1 MIQPNEPPQ
10 ASRLIGVSSR
20 IVGLA
25 VLAAAAA
32 LFPGRQATAED
43 WPTFR
48 HDRLRTGVSGEKL
61 PVPLEQAWVFRSLQS
76 GWAKRPAADPNWTS
90 YPESVRF
97 NVPLIAAA
105 GCVFFT
111 SSEDGRI
118 VCLDA
123 ATGAKRWQFVAGAG
137 MNRCPTFHEGRVFC
151 GSNDGHAYCL
161 DAQTGAVVWVYKA
174 APADRW
180 LFRYGRPISAWP
192 VMSDVA
198 VDRGVAYCASGCF
211 PHDGAFL
218 DCFDAQTGTRFW
230 RSGRA
235 SENAWRESLAPGGH
249 LFVTQEHVWVPK
261 DFRGFSG
268 IAYGSGVPFRRS
280 DGRFLGGWGGPD
292 PEQPDTGGTF
302 WPLIGAKKDGIRYAG
317 NAAIQELVEPNK
329 RERKDLWRAD
339 IPGRWI
345 DGDSAVGVRQGGKGS
360 YPLVFRYDPDSTTT
374 ILAGDTMF
382 VLALDSDPAKGVGG
396 GVYARDPASGEIR
409 WSAEIPERPNQLA
422 VADGRLFVATQSGTI
437 YCFAPQGAAAHGVVQ
452 EAGAAIAADPA
463 VGAAADAIMEQ
474 SGVREGYALV
484 VDCEDGH
491 LAAELATRGE
501 FYVCAVFRDAERM
514 MQARAAFVAA
524 GLHVRRIVTWLQQ
537 PGGLLPYPSCFAD
550 LVVSEA
556 AVAGRP
562 LPEPP
567 DLVELQRLTKPRR
580 GVLLVGGGTPQE
592 QVTAWAERAALP
604 GGQVVSGQGSWAK
617 WVRPPLEDAG
627 GWTHAYADPG
637 QTACSHD
644 GVLKPPLGV
653 VWYGG
658 PKNTYGVRQ
667 MPLVS
672 NGVFVNTEK
681 HMLEGYDQYTGRLLW
696 RVKADG
702 IAADDGQVACSDRHV
717 YSRYQGKLVQL
728 DLLTGKEI
736 ATYNSGFGAEHPWG
750 WFAISPDGGT
760 IYGAAGGGLFAT
772 EADSGQ
778 GNVLWKIGGPAA
790 AEGDKIGA
798 MLMEGGRIYSS
809 GPAPTEAEKAEL
821 VAAMRQFFA
830 TQPQDLREE
839 FEKQIGERDYRTLVA
854 VEAATGKILY
864 RKAIDVT
871 NAGGKW
877 LRPAGY
883 GMKKGYNPYVMGH
896 SMAHDGVVVFGTTA
910 KADKGW
916 SVWYTGAYNS
926 RALTGYD
933 GVTGK
938 FLWYTFGNYRARPL
952 IVGDTVHAEPW
963 AYDLKTGRRKTRKH
977 PISGLDTDWAWARP
991 DKQCG
996 VYSASKHFLFG
1007 RSMGLGIQDLL
1018 TDQGLYTFWH
1028 SRGSCWMDC
1037 TSGGGTMIKPPA
1049 SRGCVCQWNMPFTIA
1064 LGTVPTQ
1071 PTSAPVFAAPGPAL
1085 PVKHLHLD
1093 FAGTGDRRDAAG
1105 NMWLRLG
1112 MFDNHPLFP
1121 SYPIATEMYEQHDAI
1136 QRSAIYT
1143 PIEGTD
1149 VPFVF
1154 ATAQIGLKKAVLPIA
1169 AKDGSGGGRFL
1180 VRLGFVALPGEQP
1193 GQRVFDVKL
1202 NGRTVLENF
1211 DPAKEAGRPDLAIW
1225 KEFPLDLADA
1235 LTLELAAKSG
1245 AELAN
1250 LPTIS
1255 GLQVLRQ

>member
-1 MIQPNEPPQ
+1 MHPMRFKPRPVGIAVAIVLLF
-10 ASRLIGVSSR
+10 AS
-20 IVGLA
+20 
-25 VLAAAAA
+25 
-32 LFPGRQATAED
+32 GRSTAED

-48 HDRLRTGVSGEKL
+48 HDRLRSAVSGEKL
-61 PVPLEQAWVFRSLQS
+61 PLPLQQAWVFRSLQS
-76 GWAKRPAADPNWTS
+76 TWAKPPETDPNWTP
-90 YPESVRF
+90 YPDSTRF
-97 NVPLIAAA
+97 NVPVIAAGDA
-105 GCVFFT
+105 VYFT
-111 SSEDGRI
+111 SAEDGRI

-123 ATGAKRWQFVAGAG
+123 ATGVKRWQFVAAAG
-137 MNRCPTFHEGRVFC
+137 MNRSASFQEGRVLC
-151 GSNDGHAYCL
+151 GSGDGNVYCF
-161 DAQTGAVVWVYKA
+161 DAKTGAVEWIHKA

-198 VDRGVAYCASGCF
+198 IDMGVAYCASGVF

-218 DCFDAQTGTRFW
+218 DCFDAKTGKLFW

-280 DGRFLGGWGGPD
+280 DGKFLGGWGGPD

-302 WPLIGAKKDGIRYAG
+302 WPLVGAMKNGIRYTG
-317 NAAIQELVEPNK
+317 NAAIQEAPGPK
-329 RERKDLWRAD
+329 PERKDLWRAD
-339 IPGRWI
+339 IPGRWT
-345 DGDSAVGVRQGGKGS
+345 DVDSVIGVRQGGKGP
-360 YPLVFRYDPDSTTT
+360 YPLVFRYDPDATGT
-374 ILAGDTMF
+374 ILAGDTVF
-382 VLALDSDPAKGVGG
+382 TLALDVDPKKGVGG
-396 GVYARDPASGEIR
+396 GVYARDPGTGEVR
-409 WSAEIPERPNQLA
+409 WTAEIPERPNQLA
-422 VADGRLFVATQSGTI
+422 VANGRLFVATQGGTI
-437 YCFAPQGAAAHGVVQ
+437 YCFAAAGSPATGVVAEAAVVRPAPPAVAESAAA
-452 EAGAAIAADPA
+452 IL
-463 VGAAADAIMEQ
+463 EQ
-474 SGVREGYALV
+474 SGVKEGYALV

-491 LAAELATRGE
+491 LAAELVRRSDL
-501 FYVCAVFRDAERM
+501 FVCAVFRDAAKM
-514 MQARAAFVAA
+514 MQARSAFADE
-524 GLHVRRIVTWLQQ
+524 GLHVRRIVTWHQA
-537 PGGLLPYPSCFAD
+537 PDGRLPYPSFFAD

-556 AVAGRP
+556 AAVGGRLPDAADVA
-562 LPEPP
+562 
-567 DLVELQRLTKPRR
+567 ELERLTKPTR
-580 GVLLVGGGTPQE
+580 GVLLLGGHVPQE
-592 QVTAWAERAALP
+592 QLATWAGKAPA
-604 GGQVVSGQGSWAK
+604 GTQVVAGKGTWAK
-617 WVRPPLEDAG
+617 WVRPPLADAG

-637 QTACSHD
+637 DSACSHD

-653 VWYGG
+653 VWYGM
-658 PKNTYGVRQ
+658 PKNTYGIRQ

-696 RVKADG
+696 RITAED
-702 IAADDGQVACSDRHV
+702 IAGSDAQVACSDRHIFA
-717 YSRYQGKLVQL
+717 RYQGRLVQF
-728 DLLTGKEI
+728 DLLTGREI
-736 ATYNSGFGAEHPWG
+736 ARYPTAFGEQHPWG
-750 WFAISPDGGT
+750 WFAVGPDGKVVFGA
-760 IYGAAGGGLFAT
+760 AAGGTFALET
-772 EADSGQ
+772 DSGK
-778 GNVLWKIGGPAA
+778 GDVIWKVGGPDVPDG
-790 AEGDKIGA
+790 EKVSGQ
-798 MLMEGGRIYSS
+798 LMEGGRIYAF
-809 GPAPTEAEKAEL
+809 GTAPNEGEKAEL
-821 VAAMRQFFA
+821 IADMRAFFA
-830 TQPQDLREE
+830 TQPPDIREE
-839 FEKQIGERDYRTLVA
+839 FEKQVNDRDYQTMTALDA
-854 VEAATGKILY
+854 TTGKPLY
-864 RKAIDVT
+864 RKAIDRT

-883 GMKKGYNPYVMGH
+883 GGKKHYNPHVMGH
-896 SMAHDGVVVFGTTA
+896 SMAHDGVVVFGTSA
-910 KADKGW
+910 GADKGW

-933 GVTGK
+933 GATGK

-952 IVGDTVHAEPW
+952 IVDDTIHAEPW
-963 AYDLKTGRRKTRKH
+963 AYDLKTGKRKTRKH
-977 PISGLDTDWAWARP
+977 PISGQETDWAWARP

-1093 FAGTGDRRDAAG
+1093 FGGTGDRRDAAG

-1112 MFDNHPLFP
+1112 MPDAHALFP
-1121 SYPIATEMYEQHDAI
+1121 SYPIATEMYEKNDAV

-1143 PIEGTD
+1143 PVEGTD

-1154 ATAQIGLKKAVLPIA
+1154 ATTQIGLKKAVLPIA

-1202 NGRTVLENF
+1202 NGQTVLESF
-1211 DPAKEAGRPDLAIW
+1211 DAAKEAGKPDVAIW
-1225 KEFPLDLADA
+1225 KEFPLDLADS
-1235 LTLELAAKSG
+1235 LTLELMAKSG
-1245 AELAN
+1245 VDDLAR
-1250 LPTIS
+1250 LPSIA
-1255 GLQVLRQ
+1255 GMQVIRQ